1 MRRDT
6 QLCGMKKPKQKPMGR
21 PLLGD
26 KPMKQIA
33 IRFPDDMLSE
43 VDAIAAE
50 RFGHA
55 DRTAIIRELV
65 AQALADRKQRGKR

>member
-1 MRRDT
+1 
-6 QLCGMKKPKQKPMGR
+6 MKKLKQKTMGR

-33 IRFPDDMLSE
+33 IRFPEELLSQ
-43 VDAIAAE
+43 VDEIVSE
-50 RFGHA
+50 RFGQA

>member
-33 IRFPDDMLSE
+33 IRFPEDLLNQ
-43 VDAIAAE
+43 VDEIAAE
-50 RFGHA
+50 RFGQA

-65 AQALADRKQRGKR
+65 AQALADRKHRGKR